1 MARNSESLKEHVMT
15 PIASHI
21 TAFFHERLTE
31 QRGASEHTYDSYTCT
46 FCLLFNYASQELKV
60 SPSNL
65 WLEQIDAPLVEKF
78 LQYLEDQ
85 RDNAPSTRN
94 VRLAA
99 IKSFF
104 RFLEY
109 RQPAALDQ
117 IRRVL
122 AIPFKKTVSG
132 LVHYLQMEEV
142 QSILDAPD
150 PSTRLGIRDRALLY
164 VALCGGLRASEI
176 VGLRK
181 DDLTLAPPSIFVR
194 GKGRRE
200 RSLPL
205 WKEAAT
211 TLRAWLAIRGD
222 RSVPELFVN
231 SRGQQMSRWGVAY
244 ILKKHVTTASQVCP
258 SLLKKQVSPHVI
270 RHTSAMFTL
279 QATQDIRKVALWLG
293 HSDPATTEVYTR
305 TDPSE
310 KLEAIEA
317 IIPPN
322 LRKGRFRP
330 PDKLLDLLRPK
341 P

>member
-1 MARNSESLKEHVMT
+1 MT
-15 PIASHI
+15 PIAPDI
-21 TAFFHERLTE
+21 TAFFRERLIE
-31 QRGASEHTYDSYTCT
+31 QRGASEHTYDSYACT
-46 FCLLFNYASQELKV
+46 FRLLFNYASQELKV

-65 WLEQIDAPLVEKF
+65 DLDQIDALLVEKF
-78 LQYLEDQ
+78 LQHLEDQ

-104 RFLEY
+104 HFLEY

-117 IRRVL
+117 IRRIL
-122 AIPFKKTVSG
+122 AIPFKKTVSR

-142 QSILDAPD
+142 QAILDAPD
-150 PSTRLGIRDRALLY
+150 PTTRLGIRDRALLY
-164 VALCGGLRASEI
+164 VAVCAGLRASEI
-176 VGLRK
+176 VGLRIN
-181 DDLTLAPPSIFVR
+181 DLALNPVSIFIR
-194 GKGRRE
+194 GKGRKE

-205 WKEAAT
+205 WKETAT
-211 TLRAWLAIRGD
+211 ALRAWLAIRGD
-222 RSVPELFVN
+222 RSAPELFVN
-231 SRGQQMSRWGVAY
+231 SRGQQLSRWGVAY
-244 ILKKHVTTASQVCP
+244 ILNKHVTKASQVCP
-258 SLLKKQVSPHVI
+258 SLLKNKVSPHVI
-270 RHTSAMFTL
+270 RHTCAMFTL

-293 HSDPATTEVYTR
+293 HSNPATTEIYTR

-330 PDKLLDLLRPK
+330 PDKLLDLLRSK